1 VISRKCMCMV
11 DATSGKSPWRRM
23 FSASVVAMA
32 GLLLV
37 SCGGEA
43 VLVSP
48 DTASPTAV
56 VTATLATS
64 PTVVAA
70 TPLPT
75 PPLGD
80 VVWTTAVDPVTSAP
94 TGVVAAISPDA
105 PLIIA
110 AVETNALAA
119 GSRLKATWEYN
130 DTSLDAFTTEL
141 VSSDQATQRWISFHM
156 TREDMS
162 VPWPEGTYEIA
173 IAVNGTVVRTAA
185 IDVVGQG

>member
-1 VISRKCMCMV
+1 MV
-11 DATSGKSPWRRM
+11 DATSGKSPWQRM
-23 FSASVVAMA
+23 VAGSAVAIA

-48 DTASPTAV
+48 DTASPSAAG
-56 VTATLATS
+56 TATLAAA
-64 PTVVAA
+64 PTVIAA
-70 TPLPT
+70 TPLPM

-94 TGVVAAISPDA
+94 TGVVTAISPDA
-105 PLIIA
+105 ARIIA

-119 GSRLKATWEYN
+119 GSHLKATWEYN

-141 VSSDQATQRWISFHM
+141 VSADQTSQRWISFHM
-156 TREDMS
+156 TREDVS

-173 IAVNGTVVRTAA
+173 IAVNGSVVRTAA
-185 IDVVGQG
+185 IDVVGQE

>member
-1 VISRKCMCMV
+1 
-11 DATSGKSPWRRM
+11 M
-23 FSASVVAMA
+23 FSGSVVAIA

-75 PPLGD
+75 PLGD

-119 GSRLKATWEYN
+119 GSRLKATPGK
-130 DTSLDAFTTEL
+130 TPLLSGRASACG
-141 VSSDQATQRWISFHM
+141 VSAAGISRCRQHLLLW
-156 TREDMS
+156 S
-162 VPWPEGTYEIA
+162 IA
-173 IAVNGTVVRTAA
+173 PRRC
-185 IDVVGQG
+185 